1 MSHTD
6 DTPGRRRLHTRA
18 GRRGR
23 RRAHERPALRRAH
36 PPPFVGLAGAA
47 GLGLAAGCSGGLKSS
62 SGSST
67 GTIKIGYVSPR
78 TGPDAAFTSSDP
90 FVLSKVRAA
99 LAKGLTVGGKKY
111 KVEIFTADSQSSD
124 TRAAQ
129 VAQQLITQNNVDI
142 MLTTSAPETVNPV
155 SDQCE
160 SAHVPCLGTIVPWEA
175 WFLGRGGTIGKTA
188 AASSSFK
195 YTYLYFIGLE
205 DELAA
210 QIPAW
215 KELKTNHKVGGLW
228 PSDADGAAFRGA
240 FTKALPGEGYKLI
253 NPGAYSDGATDFTT
267 IINKFKSADVE
278 IVQGCPLPPDFAT
291 FWKQASSMGYKPRI
305 ASIAKAILFPS
316 VVVGLGPLG
325 ENLLTDAWWT
335 PGMPWTSSFDGMTC
349 RSTRTSIRRTGQQW
363 AQPMSFNYAVFEIA
377 AHVFRS
383 VSDPHDHQEVAAQ
396 IGKSKGQ
403 VITGSYDFT
412 SGPVKN
418 VAVHDDFAGQWQ
430 KSKDPKFM
438 YDLYV
443 VNNAMDSSVPVTASF
458 KAL

>member
-1 MSHTD
+1 VSHTD
-6 DTPGRRRLHTRA
+6 DTPRPAPPSRTRTRPQTGAQA
-18 GRRGR
+18 GPALT
-23 RRAHERPALRRAH
+23 RRA
-36 PPPFVGLAGAA
+36 FVGLAGAA

-99 LAKGLTVGGKKY
+99 LAKGLTIGGKKY
-111 KVEIFTADSQSSD
+111 KIEIFTADSQSSD

-160 SAHVPCLGTIVPWEA
+160 SAHVPCLGTIVPWES
-175 WFLGRGGTIGKTA
+175 WFLGRGGTIGTSA
-188 AASSSFK
+188 GTSSSFK

-205 DELAA
+205 DELAG

-215 KELKTNHKVGGLW
+215 KELTTNHKVGGLW
-228 PSDADGAAFRGA
+228 PSDADGTAFRGA
-240 FTKALPGEGYKLI
+240 FTKALPGDGYKVI

-267 IINKFKSADVE
+267 IINKYKSSGAE
-278 IVQGCPLPPDFAT
+278 IIQGCPLPPDFAT
-291 FWKQASSMGYKPRI
+291 FWKQSSSMGYKPRI
-305 ASIAKAILFPS
+305 ACIAKAILFPS

-335 PGMPWTSSFDGMTC
+335 PGMPWKSSFDGMTC
-349 RSTRTSIRRTGQQW
+349 RQYANEYQAATGQQW
-363 AQPMSFNYAVFEIA
+363 TQPMSFNYAVFEIA
-377 AHVFRS
+377 AHVLRS
-383 VSDPHDHQEVAAQ
+383 VGDPHDHEEVAAQ
-396 IGKSKGQ
+396 IGKSKGE

-430 KSKDPKFM
+430 KSKDPAFM

-443 VNNAMDSSVPVTASF
+443 VNNAMDSSVPVTAAF
-458 KAL
+458 KSL